1 MRHARHLCDQTTGDA
16 RRVIGRWSAVRRLAR
31 PNPSLSLSLT
41 HNTHTHARA
50 RACILLGARR
60 RGVSPLA
67 PRRELDLDDAGAT
80 VNNSLGTHAATR
92 TISEPDANGET
103 RVTASTVGALE
114 RMVRL
119 AEAGA
124 YLGAAVQVS
133 NDVFA

>member
-1 MRHARHLCDQTTGDA
+1 M
-16 RRVIGRWSAVRRLAR
+16 
-31 PNPSLSLSLT
+31 
-41 HNTHTHARA
+41 
-50 RACILLGARR
+50 LGARR

-124 YLGAAVQVS
+124 YLGAAVQPTRRLS
-133 NDVFA
+133 PEKGATFTNRTLLHIACKTFFIEASDQRL

>member
-1 MRHARHLCDQTTGDA
+1 M
-16 RRVIGRWSAVRRLAR
+16 VGRSPTRSPQPLSF
-31 PNPSLSLSLT
+31 SLSRFLT
-41 HNTHTHARA
+41 HAQRTHTRARA
-50 RACILLGARR
+50 RARARILLGARR

-67 PRRELDLDDAGAT
+67 PRRELDLDDAGAA
-80 VNNSLGTHAATR
+80 VNNSLGTHAATK

-133 NDVFA
+133 NDVSDKDLVS